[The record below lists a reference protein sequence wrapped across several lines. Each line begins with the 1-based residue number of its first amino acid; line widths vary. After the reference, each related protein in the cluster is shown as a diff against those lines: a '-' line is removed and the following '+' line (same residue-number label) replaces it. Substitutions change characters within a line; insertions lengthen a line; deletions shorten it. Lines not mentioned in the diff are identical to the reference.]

1 MSRIEPE
8 GRSVVRT
15 FRVDRAWD
23 NAMQEEAERK
33 GVTHSNL
40 LEQVVRDHVIF
51 YRWVESF
58 NSVIFSPNTIKA
70 LVDEL
75 SDESL
80 KDVGERVGR
89 TSTIEGFLIKGD
101 AFNREMALHRPARKV
116 YLPQQLIAL
125 SDRARLKHLRGYA

>member
-1 MSRIEPE
+1 LR
-8 GRSVVRT
+8 
-15 FRVDRAWD
+15 
-23 NAMQEEAERK
+23 
-33 GVTHSNL
+33 
-40 LEQVVRDHVIF
+40 
-51 YRWVESF
+51 SF

-101 AFNREMALHRPARKV
+101 AFNREMALHQVEQMGNYSHWFTVTAHDPDKP
-116 YLPQQLIAL
+116 YLYIQHSLGPKWTTFIEAYITSFYSNVLDINVISQRIGDNLVI
-125 SDRARLKHLRGYA
+125 RIIE